1 MNGPGRTG
9 SSVSPDSAIHIEGIS
24 KFFSD
29 LQVLDS
35 LSMDILEERV
45 TVILGP
51 SGCGKTTL
59 LNIISGTDRDFTG
72 EIGGLDGRNVSYLF
86 QEPRLLPWKTV
97 RGNLEFVL
105 KGSVPAEEI
114 REVIDRNLGVV
125 ELSDF
130 EGYYPDQL
138 SGGMKQRAAVARAFA
153 YPAEILLM
161 DEPFQALD
169 LALKLNLLDAFLR
182 LWEGS
187 KRTAL
192 FVTHDIQEAILLG
205 ERIYVLSD
213 RPAKPLACIALE
225 VPHRERSLEDPGLLR
240 IEQDLYRLLTG
251 A

>member
-1 MNGPGRTG
+1 MNGPRRTG
-9 SSVSPDSAIHIEGIS
+9 SAIHIIDVVKS
-24 KFFSD
+24 FAD
-29 LQVLDS
+29 LRVLDS
-35 LSMDILEERV
+35 LSMDIFEDRV

-59 LNIISGTDRDFTG
+59 LNIISGTDRDYTG
-72 EIGGLDGRNVSYLF
+72 KIHGLDGKVISYLF

-97 RGNLEFVL
+97 RGNMEFVL
-105 KGSVPAEEI
+105 EGAAPGGE
-114 REVIDRNLGVV
+114 RNGVIDRHLEMVG
-125 ELSDF
+125 LLDF
-130 EGYYPDQL
+130 DGYYPDQL

-153 YPAEILLM
+153 YPSDVLLM

-169 LALKLNLLDAFLR
+169 LALKLSLLDSFLT
-182 LWEGS
+182 LWEKS
-187 KRTAL
+187 RRTAL

-213 RPAKPLACIALE
+213 RPAKPLACISLD
-225 VPHRERSLEDPGLLR
+225 VPHRERSLEDPRLLR

>member
-1 MNGPGRTG
+1 MNGPHRTASVIHLVDVDKSFGR
-9 SSVSPDSAIHIEGIS
+9 
-24 KFFSD
+24 
-29 LQVLDS
+29 LRVLDS
-35 LSMDILEERV
+35 LSMDIFEDKV

-59 LNIISGTDRDFTG
+59 LNIISGTDRDYTG
-72 EIGGLDGRNVSYLF
+72 DIRGLDDKVISYLF

-105 KGSVPAEEI
+105 KGAVPEEGKHAL
-114 REVIDRNLGVV
+114 IDRHLEMV

-130 EGYYPDQL
+130 GGYYPDQL
-138 SGGMKQRAAVARAFA
+138 SGGMKQRVAVARAFA
-153 YPAEILLM
+153 YPSEILLM

-169 LALKLNLLDAFLR
+169 LALKLNLLDAFLK
-182 LWEGS
+182 LWENS
-187 KRTAL
+187 RRTAL

-213 RPAKPLACIALE
+213 RPAKPLACISLD
-225 VPHRERSLEDPGLLR
+225 VPHRERSLDDPRLLR